1 MIKKILNFI
10 SFFISRFFFPKK
22 KIQEVYEVE
31 RMPSF
36 TLSNRQQR
44 LQKLVIRKLQQ
55 PSSSVVII
63 NNGIVKRRTTLIV
76 AKLIEQYGH

>member
-10 SFFISRFFFPKK
+10 SRFIARFFFKK
-22 KIQEVYEVE
+22 KKVQEVE
-31 RMPSF
+31 RIQNIAF
-36 TLSNRQQR
+36 SNRQQR
-44 LQKLVIRKLQQ
+44 LQKLAIRKAQQ